1 MDTFITIV
9 VIIVVLG
16 IIALVLA
23 LIFSN
28 IKIVP
33 QSYEFVIEKLGKYSK
48 TWKAGIHVKTPF
60 IARIANKV
68 SLKEQVLDTPPQPV
82 ITKDNVTIQI
92 DAIVYYHI
100 FDSKLFT
107 YGAANPILALGNLSA
122 TTLRNIIGSLTL
134 DEALTSRETI
144 NAKLTAVL
152 DEATDPWGIRVGR
165 VEIKNLEAPHE
176 IRVAMEKQMRAERD
190 RRQTVLEA
198 EGHKESVI
206 TRAEGDK
213 QAKVLAAEAER
224 DAQIA
229 LAEGKAKSIKMIY
242 EAEAEGLRLLNE
254 VAPSDG
260 VLKLK
265 GIEALKDVA
274 DGRATKI
281 FMPSDITNVVAGLGV
296 AGEALGIGTSTRV
309 DASAKPEPEIKD
321 DPCIRESTGAGG
333 IEAYHAT
340 EEIRND
346 IENRK

>member
-1 MDTFITIV
+1 MLIIIIAVIV
-9 VIIVVLG
+9 VI
-16 IIALVLA
+16 VLA
-23 LIFSN
+23 LIFAN

-33 QSYEFVIEKLGKYSK
+33 QSTEFILEVLGKYQT
-48 TWKAGIHVKTPF
+48 TWKAGLHVKIPF
-60 IARIANKV
+60 ISRIVNKV

-100 FDSKLFT
+100 FDAKLFT

-144 NAKLTAVL
+144 NMKLTAVL

-165 VEIKNLEAPHE
+165 VEIKNLAAPDE
-176 IRVAMEKQMRAERD
+176 IRAAMEKQMRAERD

-198 EGHKESVI
+198 EGHKEAVI
-206 TRAEGDK
+206 KRAEGDK

-229 LAEGKAKSIKMIY
+229 LAEGRAKSIRLIY
-242 EAEAEGLRLLNE
+242 EAEAEGIRRLNE
-254 VAPSDG
+254 ANPSDKI
-260 VLKLK
+260 LRLK

-281 FMPSDITNVVAGLGV
+281 YMPSDLTNVVANLGV
-296 AGEALGIGTSTRV
+296 VGEALGIG
-309 DASAKPEPEIKD
+309 DATAIDTSAKPEPEFEE
-321 DPCIRESTGAGG
+321 DPCIRETTGEGG
-333 IEAYHAT
+333 IDAYYAT
-340 EEIRND
+340 EMIKQD
-346 IENRK
+346 IESRK